1 MFEEKAKGHRLK
13 WKPKGLWGLNRRREV
28 EQSVWVEVE
37 GQWELNRR
45 KEAEESVWEGAEMLL
60 GFDRR

>member
-1 MFEEKAKGHRLK
+1 M
-13 WKPKGLWGLNRRREV
+13 
-28 EQSVWVEVE
+28 WVEVE

-60 GFDRR
+60 GFDRRRQSSFSDDEQALVLMSKQK